1 MAHRVCLTGIGL
13 AMLVAGC
20 AVPHRA
26 ALGGA
31 GPPPSTPAS
40 TAARPGGL
48 SGSVT
53 TTSPTTD
60 AVTDHGPTA
69 IAARFTAA
77 YFTSEPGDNPSARR
91 QRCRPFDTDAL
102 DQLLGLPTWN
112 GAANDPAP
120 NQSATITIDTMTLAD
135 RPGPG
140 SDGPGA
146 GYELTVTVTAVAAGQ
161 VLRIDHRD
169 VQLWLTSP
177 SSDVWRVDQV
187 SVT

>member
-1 MAHRVCLTGIGL
+1 MV
-13 AMLVAGC
+13 VAGC

-31 GPPPSTPAS
+31 GPRPQHQPRPPPPRPAW
-40 TAARPGGL
+40 AARTWQRRRPRSL
-48 SGSVT
+48 L
-53 TTSPTTD
+53 
-60 AVTDHGPTA
+60 TDHGPTA
-69 IAARFTAA
+69 VAARFTAA
-77 YFTSEPGDNPSARR
+77 YFTSGPGESPSARR

-102 DQLLGLPTWN
+102 DQLLGVPTWN

-120 NQSATITIDTMTLAD
+120 DQSDTVTIDTISLAD
-135 RPGPG
+135 SPGPG
-140 SDGPGA
+140 SAGPGA
-146 GYELTVTVTAVAAGQ
+146 GYELTVTVTAVAGGQ
-161 VLRIDHRD
+161 VLHTDHRD